1 MAVKAVFFDVGETLV
16 DETRY
21 WGEHAR
27 RLGTT
32 PHVVWAALGAT
43 IEAGEHHRQ
52 VFARLGVGVP
62 EQDVVFDRL
71 DLYPDALPCLEA
83 LRAAGYFLGVAGNQ
97 SEALESWARA
107 EELPVDWI
115 GSSASLGVEKPAPA
129 FFERL
134 VEAAGCEP
142 REAAYVG
149 DRVDNDV
156 LGAAAAGLVSVHVR
170 RGPWGWLQSGAEQAD
185 VRVTSLAELPEAL
198 VGL

>member
-1 MAVKAVFFDVGETLV
+1 MALKAVFLDVGETLV

-32 PHVVWAALGAT
+32 PHVVWAALGAA
-43 IEAGEHHRQ
+43 IEAGEHHRR
-52 VFARLGVGVP
+52 VFARLGADVP
-62 EQDVVFDRL
+62 EEEVLYGRF

-83 LRAAGYFLGVAGNQ
+83 LRGAGYLVGVAGNQ
-97 SEALESWARA
+97 SEALERWARA
-107 EELPVDWI
+107 ETLPVDWI
-115 GSSASLGVEKPAPA
+115 ASSASLGVEKPSPA

-134 VEAAGCEP
+134 VEAAGCER

-156 LGAAAAGLVSVHVR
+156 RGAAAAGLVSVHVR
-170 RGPWGWLQSGAEQAD
+170 RGPWGWLQRGAEQAD

-198 VGL
+198 AGR

>member
-1 MAVKAVFFDVGETLV
+1 VALKAVFFDVGETLV

-21 WGEHAR
+21 WGERAR

-52 VFARLGVGVP
+52 VFARLGADVP
-62 EQDVVFDRL
+62 EQEVVYDRL
-71 DLYPDALPCLEA
+71 DLYPDALPCLEE
-83 LRAAGYFLGVAGNQ
+83 LRAAGYFVGVAGNQ
-97 SEALESWARA
+97 SEALERWTRA
-107 EELPVDWI
+107 ERLPVDWVA
-115 GSSASLGVEKPAPA
+115 SSASLGVEKPAPA

-156 LGAAAAGLVSVHVR
+156 RGAAAAGLVSVHVR
-170 RGPWGWLQSGAEQAD
+170 RGPWGWLQPGAEQAD
-185 VRVTSLAELPEAL
+185 VRVDSLAELPEAL
-198 VGL
+198 RGA

>member
-1 MAVKAVFFDVGETLV
+1 VALRAVFFDVGETLV

-32 PHVVWAALGAT
+32 PHVVWAALGAA

-52 VFARLGVGVP
+52 VFARLGAEVP
-62 EQDVVFDRL
+62 NEEVVYDRL
-71 DLYPDALPCLEA
+71 DLYADALPCLEA

-97 SEALESWARA
+97 SEALESWTRA
-107 EELPVDWI
+107 ERLPVDWVA
-115 GSSASLGVEKPAPA
+115 SSASLGAEKPAPA

-134 VEAAGCEP
+134 VEAAGCE
-142 REAAYVG
+142 RHEAAYVG

-156 LGAAAAGLVSVHVR
+156 RGAAAAGLVSVHVR
-170 RGPWGWLQSGAEQAD
+170 RGPWGWLQRGAEEAD

-198 VGL
+198 AGR

>member
-1 MAVKAVFFDVGETLV
+1 MALKAVFFDVGETLV

-21 WGEHAR
+21 WSEHAR

-32 PHVVWAALGAT
+32 PHVVWAAVGAV
-43 IEAGEHHRQ
+43 IEAGEHHRR
-52 VFARLGVGVP
+52 VFARLGGDVP
-62 EQDVVFDRL
+62 EDGVVYGRL
-71 DLYPDALPCLEA
+71 DLYPDALPCLAA

-97 SEALESWARA
+97 SEALEQWTRA
-107 EELPVDWI
+107 ERLPVDWV
-115 GSSASLGVEKPAPA
+115 GSSASLGSEKPAAA
-129 FFERL
+129 FFEAL

-142 REAAYVG
+142 QEVAYVG

-170 RGPWGWLQSGAEQAD
+170 RGPWGWLQSGVEQAD
-185 VRVTSLAELPEAL
+185 VRITSLAELPEAL

>member
-21 WGEHAR
+21 WAEHAR

-43 IEAGEHHRQ
+43 IEAGEHHRE
-52 VFARLGVGVP
+52 VFARLGADVP
-62 EQDVVFDRL
+62 AEEVSYHRF

-83 LRAAGYFLGVAGNQ
+83 LRAEGYFLGVAGNQ

-115 GSSASLGVEKPAPA
+115 GSSASLGVEKPSPA
-129 FFERL
+129 FFRRL
-134 VEAAGCEP
+134 VEAARCEP
-142 REAAYVG
+142 RETAYVG

-156 LGAAAAGLVSVHVR
+156 LPARQAGLLAVHVR
-170 RGPWGWLQSGAEQAD
+170 RGPWGYLQRGAEQAD
-185 VRVTSLAELPEAL
+185 LRVESLSELPEAL
-198 VGL
+198 RGA